1 MEAVILINFCP
12 TVDSPC
18 FLHHEYV
25 EHPPQPKKKN
35 LSIVDTEDNA
45 FGKKKPV
52 KIPNISKYKSW
63 PTTDCYQ
70 MMIRHWSLWASA
82 CWIASHRGLSHASDS
97 VVFCGTSST
106 SAFFDGE
113 RKFDR
118 CQWKPVL
125 PHELGRQSTAAA
137 VACKTMGFSGSS
149 RFSWCR
155 RQRVRKG
162 AASCFRFSLR
172 GMRESRH
179 AMLNEHRWQHVLC
192 ARRFSGYVLHR
203 AWGPHWHAC
212 VSIQLA
218 AAKTANHSVKSCGST
233 LFFCIVR
240 LLLSLRGCMVWKI
253 LKGCTHVRV
262 CAQCNYLLGFL
273 RETYVSCLVQRFVRP
288 MQDCHAPRRAGAFLL
303 RGAERW
309 FAYRSCSFGQWQAWN
324 RKRPAHVNSYAVSR
338 MSTKGDLLIMKLWQI
353 NSH

>member
-1 MEAVILINFCP
+1 MIIFPTINDEQMS
-12 TVDSPC
+12 T
-18 FLHHEYV
+18 
-25 EHPPQPKKKN
+25 
-35 LSIVDTEDNA
+35 
-45 FGKKKPV
+45 
-52 KIPNISKYKSW
+52 IPNISKYKSW

-149 RFSWCR
+149 RFSGCR

-172 GMRESRH
+172 GVRETRH
-179 AMLNEHRWQHVLC
+179 AMLNEHRWQHGLC

-203 AWGPHWHAC
+203 AWVPHWHAC
-212 VSIQLA
+212 VSTQLA

-233 LFFCIVR
+233 LFFALWDCCCHCVGAWFER
-240 LLLSLRGCMVWKI
+240 Y
-253 LKGCTHVRV
+253 LKVARMFACAHSATTCWAFCTK
-262 CAQCNYLLGFL
+262 
-273 RETYVSCLVQRFVRP
+273 P
-288 MQDCHAPRRAGAFLL
+288 M
-303 RGAERW
+303 
-309 FAYRSCSFGQWQAWN
+309 
-324 RKRPAHVNSYAVSR
+324 
-338 MSTKGDLLIMKLWQI
+338 
-353 NSH
+353 